1 MVTRNDD
8 GLDPRGAADDFAS
21 RLAETFG
28 DDLRAVVLYGSA
40 ARGDYRAGVSDI
52 NLLVLLRQLGLAE
65 LQRAAPITRDWVA
78 RGNPPPLMLSEHEW
92 RTSADAFPIEYTDI
106 RGSHLVLHGP
116 DPFEAM
122 EIRREDL
129 RLQLEN
135 ELRSRKIQ
143 LREAY
148 LAAGIVPTE
157 LGSHLCRS
165 LPSFLTLFRAALRL
179 SGAEAPADPRRL
191 IEAVGTLAGFDPAP
205 VLEIARCRTSEDGL
219 AAPID
224 GPLAAGYLTA
234 VERTVSWLDGWRP
247 SVDPAAVV

>member
-1 MVTRNDD
+1 MTRNDD

-21 RLAETFG
+21 RLVEIFG
-28 DDLRAVVLYGSA
+28 DDLLTVVLYGSA

-65 LQRAAPITRDWVA
+65 LQRAASITRDWVA
-78 RGNPPPLMLSEHEW
+78 RGNPPPLMLSEREW
-92 RTSADAFPIEYTDI
+92 ETSADAFPIEYTDI

-116 DPFEAM
+116 DPFAAV
-122 EIRREDL
+122 EIRRADL

-143 LREAY
+143 LRESY
-148 LAAGIVPTE
+148 LAAGIAPDE
-157 LGSHLCRS
+157 LGSLLCRS

-179 SGAEAPADPRRL
+179 SGTEAPADSRRL
-191 IEAVGTLAGFDPAP
+191 IEAVGSLAGFDPAP
-205 VLEIARCRTSEDGL
+205 LLEVARCRNSEDGL
-219 AAPID
+219 SAPID

-234 VERTVSWLDGWRP
+234 VERTVTWLDGWHP
-247 SVDPAAVV
+247 SADPAAAV